1 MRPTTT
7 DAIYGR
13 PPLGLITS
21 EEGAAQYSPL
31 VPGSL
36 RLDRCPEGSLRSA
49 LVYAPPSTLERLYV
63 LALALRAL
71 AADAPLTAL
80 ALKDKGGSRIA
91 EELRAFGCD
100 GFSEARSHHRIET
113 TTRPKHPVGLD
124 AAIEAGGPR
133 QHPPDGPWTQP
144 GIFSWN
150 RVDPGSAL
158 LLEHL
163 PPQTGRGA
171 DWGCGIGVL
180 GAAVLASPA
189 VTAITLVDIDRRAID
204 AAQRNLVD
212 PRATFLWADLRTE
225 LVPPASLDFVVMN
238 PPFHHSGLEDRT
250 LGQLFIE
257 RAAAALAR
265 GGQCWLTANRH
276 LPYEA
281 SLAKLFAH
289 VRLVDDAKG
298 YKIFAAEK

>member
-1 MRPTTT
+1 MKCRTTH
-7 DAIYGR
+7 AIYGR
-13 PPLGLITS
+13 PPGELTGS
-21 EEGAAQYSPL
+21 HEEAEQYSPL

-36 RLDRCPEGSLRSA
+36 KLDQCAEGSLQSA
-49 LVYAPPSTLERLYV
+49 IVAAPPATLERLYT
-63 LALALRAL
+63 LALTLRAL
-71 AADAPLTAL
+71 AKGAPLTAL

-91 EELRAFGCD
+91 GELRAFGCVVASD
-100 GFSEARSHHRIET
+100 SRSHHRIVT
-113 TTRPKHPVGLD
+113 TTRPAQLIGLD
-124 AAIEAGGPR
+124 AAIAAGGP
-133 QHPPDGPWTQP
+133 QQQGGLWTQP

-163 PPQTGRGA
+163 PPQRGRGA

-180 GAAVLASPA
+180 GAAVLDSPA
-189 VTAITLVDIDRRAID
+189 VTAITLIDIDRRAVE

-212 PRATFLWADLRTE
+212 PRATFLWGDVRTD
-225 LVPPASLDFVVMN
+225 LVPPGSLDFVVMN
-238 PPFHHSGLEDRT
+238 PPFHDRGIEDRS
-250 LGQLFIE
+250 LGQVFIE

-281 SLAKLFAH
+281 SLAKLFTR

-298 YKIFAAEK
+298 YKIFAADK